1 MTLSVFPDAHVR
13 RIRDRHLMTAVDGS
27 RSPATGTQEIQD
39 WGGEVWMFSIEC
51 RVSQGR
57 TAREMSAFFDALGG
71 RRTRFLFAD
80 PTAINPEGD
89 VATLHRLPVVEG
101 AGQTGNSLV
110 TSGWDPGTWAMKW
123 GDFFSLGSDVST
135 RLYRVTADAIADAA
149 GNATLS
155 ITPRLRTSPADQEAL
170 EVTSPKVVL
179 RMTSPIP
186 TGIERADKHTFTF
199 SAEEGL

>member
-1 MTLSVFPDAHVR
+1 MTLALFPEAHVR
-13 RIRDRHLMTAVDGS
+13 RVRERYLATSVDGS
-27 RSPATGTQEIQD
+27 RSPATGTEEVQD
-39 WGGEVWMFSIEC
+39 WGGEVWVYSIEC
-51 RVSQGR
+51 RIIQGR
-57 TAREMSAFFDALGG
+57 GARELSAFFDALGG

-80 PTAINPEGD
+80 PAAVNPEGD

-101 AGQTGNSLV
+101 ASQTGNTLV

-135 RLYRVTADAIADAA
+135 RLYRVTADAMADAA

-155 ITPRLRTSPADQEAL
+155 ITPRLRASPVDQEAL

-179 RMTSPIP
+179 RMNSPAP
-186 TGIERADKHTFTF
+186 TLIERADKHTFSF